1 MLSNTHYFKKKV
13 ARPKY
18 GDVLVK
24 VLGSDLVCKHLPI
37 YNSGV
42 IYKQV
47 KNQVKHFS
55 TTW

>member
-47 KNQVKHFS
+47 KNQVKHFL